1 MKYEYN
7 GNLTYEERIALV
19 SNEIMNN
26 YSYISK
32 GAAYIISSLEPPITT
47 KVDDTIKFRRLSNI
61 FYITKNNEIIAE
73 LLKLD
78 RNIPSINNG
87 INYILDYVLGKRN
100 DLIYSDI
107 FS

>member
-26 YSYISK
+26 YSYVSK
-32 GAAYIISSLEPPITT
+32 GEAYIISSLEPPITSS
-47 KVDDTIKFRRLSNI
+47 VDDNIKFRRLSNI
-61 FYITKNNEIIAE
+61 FYITKNNEIIND

-78 RNIPSINNG
+78 RSIPSINNG
-87 INYILDYVLGKRN
+87 INYILDYAFGNRKNLV
-100 DLIYSDI
+100 YSDI
-107 FS
+107 FN

>member
-26 YSYISK
+26 YSYVSK
-32 GAAYIISSLEPPITT
+32 GAAYIISSLEPPITS
-47 KVDDTIKFRRLSNI
+47 KVDDNIKFRRLSNI
-61 FYITKNNEIIAE
+61 FYITKNSEIIND

-78 RNIPSINNG
+78 RSIPSINNG
-87 INYILDYVLGKRN
+87 INYILDYASGNIKNLV
-100 DLIYSDI
+100 YSEI
-107 FS
+107 FN

>member
-26 YSYISK
+26 YSYVSK
-32 GAAYIISSLEPPITT
+32 GAAYIISSLEPPITSS
-47 KVDDTIKFRRLSNI
+47 VDDNIKFRRLSNI
-61 FYITKNNEIIAE
+61 FYITKNSDIIDD

-78 RNIPSINNG
+78 RSIPSINNG
-87 INYILDYVLGKRN
+87 INYILDYAFGNRKNLV
-100 DLIYSDI
+100 YSDI
-107 FS
+107 FN

>member
-26 YSYISK
+26 YSYVSK
-32 GAAYIISSLEPPITT
+32 GAAYIISSLEPPITSS
-47 KVDDTIKFRRLSNI
+47 VDDNIKFRRLSNI
-61 FYITKNNEIIAE
+61 FYITKNSDIIDD

-78 RNIPSINNG
+78 RSIPSINNG
-87 INYILDYVLGKRN
+87 INYILDYVFGNKKNLV
-100 DLIYSDI
+100 YSDI
-107 FS
+107 FN

>member
-26 YSYISK
+26 YSYVSK
-32 GAAYIISSLEPPITT
+32 GEAYIISSLEPPITS
-47 KVDDTIKFRRLSNI
+47 KVDDIIKFRRLSNI
-61 FYITKNNEIIAE
+61 YYITKNDGIIND
-73 LLKLD
+73 LLQLD
-78 RNIPSINNG
+78 REIPSINNG
-87 INYILDYVLGKRN
+87 INYILDYVLGKRK

-107 FS
+107 FN